1 MNGAGAR
8 GAARGAAA
16 ARPIRVL
23 AVDHTAGVAPFRR
36 KFDALA
42 AHPEVKLTV
51 LAPERWIENCREV
64 RAEAREGPGYS
75 LRVGLVG
82 WPGYEN
88 RAFFR
93 SGLGPAI
100 RAASPDILHLW
111 EEPFS
116 AITLQALLLARLH
129 APRARSLFFSSDNL
143 SWNFHY
149 PYRPSFAYATVER
162 FAHGRCAIGTAVS
175 EEVAGVLRQKGFTKR
190 IEVIPHG
197 IDPAEYGLGAG
208 GAGAGVAGV
217 PRRAD
222 ADEVRARLGLDPPVV
237 GFLGRLRHQKGVD
250 LLLQAFAK
258 LGAGEPARRPDAARP
273 GVAVIGTGPEE
284 EALRA
289 LAGQLGIS
297 ERVRFLPGVRHEEVP
312 ALLACLEIVVLP
324 SRSTPLSREQFGR
337 VLVEGMAAGCCA
349 VGTRSGG
356 IPEVI
361 ADAGFVVPE
370 EGIEELADA
379 LRRLLAEEGLR
390 ASFRARGLERVRA
403 HYTWE
408 AIARRLV
415 VIYRGLLEGEE
426 AR

>member
-1 MNGAGAR
+1 MSGPVPG
-8 GAARGAAA
+8 
-16 ARPIRVL
+16 RPIRVL
-23 AVDHTAGVAPFRR
+23 AIDHTAGVEPFRR

-42 AHPEVKLTV
+42 EHPEVRLTV
-51 LAPERWIENCREV
+51 LAPERWIENYREV
-64 RAEAREGPGYS
+64 RAEAREGPRYS
-75 LRVGLVG
+75 MRVGRVG

-116 AITLQALLLARLH
+116 AIALQALLLARLH
-129 APRARSLFFSSDNL
+129 APRAKSLFFSSDNL
-143 SWNFHY
+143 SWNFRY
-149 PYRPSFAYATVER
+149 PYRPSFAYAAVER
-162 FAHGRCAIGTAVS
+162 FAYRRCALGTAVS
-175 EEVAGVLRQKGFTKR
+175 EEVADVLRKKGFAKR

-197 IDPAEYGLGAG
+197 IDPSGYGLGAG
-208 GAGAGVAGV
+208 GTSAGTAGV

-222 ADEVRARLGLDPPVV
+222 AAEVRARLGLDPPVV
-237 GFLGRLRHQKGVD
+237 GFLGRLRHQKGID
-250 LLLQAFAK
+250 LLLEAFAK
-258 LGAGEPARRPDAARP
+258 LGDRQGTGGTGAPRP
-273 GVAVIGTGPEE
+273 GLAIIGTGPEE

-289 LAGQLGIS
+289 LAGRLGLAD
-297 ERVRFLPGVRHEEVP
+297 RVRFLPGVRHDEVP
-312 ALLACLEIVVLP
+312 ALLGCLEIVVLP

-337 VLVEGMAAGCCA
+337 VLVEGMAAGCCV

-361 ADAGFVVPE
+361 ADAGLVVPE
-370 EGIEELADA
+370 EEVEELAGA
-379 LRRLLAEEGLR
+379 LRWLLADGGLR
-390 ASFRARGLERVRA
+390 ASLRERGLERVRA

-415 VIYRGLLEGEE
+415 GIYRQLLGEGGIGP
-426 AR
+426 APVPGA